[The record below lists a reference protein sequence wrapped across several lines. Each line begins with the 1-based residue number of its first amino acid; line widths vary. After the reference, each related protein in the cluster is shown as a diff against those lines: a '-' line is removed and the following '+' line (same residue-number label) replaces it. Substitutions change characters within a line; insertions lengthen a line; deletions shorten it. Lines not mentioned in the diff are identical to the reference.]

1 MPERSTLTAYGQRL
15 RTPMRIVFACGLFV
29 LIGSIPRTASAA
41 APTAAT
47 AEHAVDATFSEVL
60 IALHQTTF
68 RKLDPGGAQ
77 RGALDLAAAVL
88 PQVDSVPAIYQLWVQ
103 GRLDTVELWWW
114 RKDDRLSRVF
124 IAMLFYCAVG
134 DEGERVADFPPFG
147 PHRYASPER
156 ENRLAEIAFVRK
168 HRSALAAELVDIF
181 KDAVAITPRYE
192 RFVETARRNEGEP
205 LPRTGVDARF
215 RD

>member
-1 MPERSTLTAYGQRL
+1 
-15 RTPMRIVFACGLFV
+15 MRIVFACGLFV

-47 AEHAVDATFSEVL
+47 SEHPVDATFSEVL

-68 RKLDPGGAQ
+68 GKLDPGGA
-77 RGALDLAAAVL
+77 RLGALDLAEGVL
-88 PQVDSVPAIYQLWVQ
+88 PQGDSVPAIYQLWAQ

-134 DEGERVADFPPFG
+134 DEGERVTEFPPFG
-147 PHRYASPER
+147 SYRYASPER
-156 ENRLAEIAFVRK
+156 ENRVAEIAFVRK
-168 HRSALAAELVDIF
+168 HRSALAAELVDLF
-181 KDAVAITPRYE
+181 KDTAAITPRYE
-192 RFVETARRNEGEP
+192 RFVATARRGEGEP
-205 LPRTGVDARF
+205 LPRIGVDALF
-215 RD
+215 HE